1 MTEKWTLRR
10 RLGYRL
16 YSVRYE
22 WRHFWRETLPWKLA
36 WLVPRTEF
44 DRRPMWFL
52 YGGLVF
58 QRLTAEFL
66 RLRAGS
72 TLKMSRFRRRVLFA

>member
-36 WLVPRTEF
+36 WLVPRKIALF
-44 DRRPMWFL
+44 VFVRV
-52 YGGLVF
+52 YGATWKDCPGDEYGIVYKGWE
-58 QRLTAEFL
+58 QGNGR
-66 RLRAGS
+66 
-72 TLKMSRFRRRVLFA
+72 